1 LQVVDNS
8 KIDSVKSSAEVF
20 AKAAVDYYS
29 NELLSNNKLDK
40 ISLTDDTLTISSGE
54 KPDRGYAFYDKEGNS
69 YIKMYYKGYCVERDF
84 SGNIKTEK
92 MESSECEIG
101 NMQSVT
107 LYGNGGIITAPN
119 VWTVTET
126 YATIMVDFATSL
138 GSFPTV
144 SRPGYTFKGWYDE
157 NDNLIA
163 LTKPVVENI
172 SGTAKWEV
180 NKYTVTL
187 DFTGANIV
195 NVEGWTLVNGVYTKV
210 MEYDTEYGSLPE
222 LSKTGYTFLGW
233 YTTNGIKIES
243 DTILTTPDDHKLI
256 AQWSANKYIVTFKY
270 NDNKTSDTTK
280 EITYNSSYGDLPA
293 PNRIGYTFLGWYSG
307 EEQIT
312 KSKHN
317 IIEISYDKP
326 IKVNEKVIK
335 AVKEADLIIF
345 SSGSLYT
352 SIIPHLINKELVKAI
367 ANSKAKRMY
376 LCNLFTQPGETDDY
390 TVSDHIK
397 IIEKYLGKKTIDIVL
412 ANSKPMSSN
421 LALKYSTNEQKDPV
435 VLDKEELEKLGIY
448 VICDKLY
455 VVEGGYY
462 RHDSLK
468 TAYHIFSYLMEGIK

>member
-1 LQVVDNS
+1 MKKVVIFGGGSGLSQILKGLKLFPIDVTSVVSVSDNGRSTGRLRKEMHTPAVGDITKVMLSMSNVNEDIVNLMNYRFTKS
-8 KIDSVKSSAEVF
+8 KTLGNHSIK
-20 AKAAVDYYS
+20 
-29 NELLSNNKLDK
+29 NLLLTALLD
-40 ISLTDDTLTISSGE
+40 
-54 KPDRGYAFYDKEGNS
+54 
-69 YIKMYYKGYCVERDF
+69 IKG
-84 SGNIKTEK
+84 
-92 MESSECEIG
+92 
-101 NMQSVT
+101 
-107 LYGNGGIITAPN
+107 
-119 VWTVTET
+119 
-126 YATIMVDFATSL
+126 DFATSL
-138 GSFPTV
+138 PIME
-144 SRPGYTFKGWYDE
+144 D
-157 NDNLIA
+157 L
-163 LTKPVVENI
+163 
-172 SGTAKWEV
+172 
-180 NKYTVTL
+180 L
-187 DFTGANIV
+187 DI
-195 NVEGWTLVNGVYTKV
+195 
-210 MEYDTEYGSLPE
+210 
-222 LSKTGYTFLGW
+222 
-233 YTTNGIKIES
+233 TNGKILPLTEDS
-243 DTILTTPDDHKLI
+243 VNLVGITDTGKI
-256 AQWSANKYIVTFKY
+256 IV
-270 NDNKTSDTTK
+270 
-280 EITYNSSYGDLPA
+280 
-293 PNRIGYTFLGWYSG
+293 G